1 VEEGFEGK
9 LVLKHTL
16 AKEEAATERATVAAA
31 ASSSAPV
38 TVTWV
43 AYTNRLD
50 DKIRFQDVRLTMTRI
65 RDTVVAANFEFLE
78 TLQTVPL

>member
-1 VEEGFEGK
+1 MEEGFDGK
-9 LVLKHTL
+9 FVLKNTL

-43 AYTNRLD
+43 AYTNCLD
-50 DKIRFQDVRLTMTRI
+50 DRIRFQDVTTGKI
-65 RDTVVAANFEFLE
+65 RRDFS
-78 TLQTVPL
+78 P